1 MKLSKLNEIFVF
13 SLFVL
18 YLFSFDLNSMENIW
32 FNQRLKML
40 DNSLELIK
48 KEDIQ
53 DELDD
58 STCARCRVYQ
68 RKKSTETQLF
78 KKIKHFYQVHNEHNY
93 SRIHLQYSTPGFD
106 RNSI

>member
-1 MKLSKLNEIFVF
+1 
-13 SLFVL
+13 
-18 YLFSFDLNSMENIW
+18 
-32 FNQRLKML
+32 
-40 DNSLELIK
+40 
-48 KEDIQ
+48 
-53 DELDD
+53 LDD

>member
-1 MKLSKLNEIFVF
+1 
-13 SLFVL
+13 
-18 YLFSFDLNSMENIW
+18 MENIW

-48 KEDIQ
+48 KEEIE
-53 DELDD
+53 DEIDD

-78 KKIKHFYQVHNEHNY
+78 KRIKQFYQVQNEHNY
-93 SRIHLQYSTPGFD
+93 SRIHLQYSTPGFTSKFD
-106 RNSI
+106 LICF